1 MGFMDFIEV
10 EEMDDFRIMQG
21 DCREKLAELP
31 DASVHC
37 CVTSPPYYALREYGT
52 AEWEGGDPV
61 CQHAEENPDV
71 KFNVSENG
79 FGKNVTIRHKGEV
92 KCLKCGAVKVDRQ
105 IGLEQSP
112 DEYVAGLAK
121 VFMEVKRVLR
131 PDGTFWLNI
140 GETYSS
146 GGTKQTGRDGR
157 EKNVQRKEAFAT
169 GKVDIRSAG
178 IKPKDMMGIPWRV
191 ALALQGFAVI
201 GIDELRG
208 LCRAIDDVDTPAL
221 QAFRAGFHLWE
232 ELAGQGWFWLR
243 QDIIWNKPVPVPES
257 VTDRCTKSHEY
268 VFMLAK
274 SPSYYFDMEAI
285 KEGRNDFG
293 GRKAAASVVDGVE
306 EYGETRQKK
315 SVWTVPTSSASC
327 GHIAMYPPDLIRPCI
342 LAGTSSGGCCSVCGA
357 PYLREVEGVPGNT
370 KGTKDTRTV
379 GWKPSC
385 ECGGSV
391 DKCTVLDPFNGS
403 GTTGM
408 VAVEHGRKYI
418 GIELLPENAE
428 MSRKRIAATPRRR
441 Q

>member
-52 AEWEGGDPV
+52 AEWEGGDPD
-61 CQHAEENPDV
+61 CQHE
-71 KFNVSENG
+71 
-79 FGKNVTIRHKGEV
+79 GKGN
-92 KCLKCGAVKVDRQ
+92 CSKCGATKIDRQ

-131 PDGTFWLNI
+131 PDGTFFLNI
-140 GETYSS
+140 ADTYSS
-146 GGTKQTGRDGR
+146 GGVKQTGRNDTETSGGP
-157 EKNVQRKEAFAT
+157 NA
-169 GKVDIRSAG
+169 KVKIKAAG

-191 ALALQGFAVI
+191 ALALQGFAVV
-201 GIDELRG
+201 GIDELRD
-208 LCRAIDDVDTPAL
+208 LCRAIDDADTPAL

-243 QDIIWNKPVPVPES
+243 QDIIWNKPVPVPEPCK
-257 VTDRCTKSHEY
+257 DRCTKSHEY
-268 VFMLAK
+268 VFMLSK
-274 SPSYYFDMEAI
+274 SPNYYFDMDAI
-285 KEGRNDFG
+285 KEERNSFG
-293 GRKAAASVVDGVE
+293 GRRVAASVVDGVE
-306 EYGETRQKK
+306 EYEETRQKK

-342 LAGTSSGGCCSVCGA
+342 LAGTSERGCCSVCGA
-357 PYLREVEGVPGNT
+357 PYFREVESVPGNT
-370 KGTKDTRTV
+370 KGSKDTRTV

-385 ECGGSV
+385 ECGGAV

-408 VAVEHGRKYI
+408 VAVEHGRKYV
-418 GIELLPENAE
+418 GIELLPGNAE
-428 MSRKRIAATPRRR
+428 MSRKRIAATPRRKA
-441 Q
+441 